1 MGEAKRPGPIGPAAQ
16 SEAMPARRSR
26 WWTVAVLALVAAIG
40 FAVVR
45 SSMSSSVPV
54 GASGP
59 GSMPGMSMPA
69 QAGGDRLE
77 LTMRDVDGRELR
89 LPGGR
94 PSVVVVANAGRC
106 DACRAAARA
115 ARDGVRRSAAAAQ
128 LIVVMADVTTT
139 RPQVAAFARS
149 VGLPAARYVIDDRN
163 GGLTS
168 TIGGQLG
175 ETVVYDRR
183 GRVVA
188 RLEPGSRQLA
198 AALRRARR

>member
-1 MGEAKRPGPIGPAAQ
+1 MGEAKRPGPIGPATQ
-16 SEAMPARRSR
+16 SDAMPARRSR
-26 WWTVAVLALVAAIG
+26 WWTVAVLAIGVTIGVAI
-40 FAVVR
+40 VR

-69 QAGGDRLE
+69 QGGGDRLE
-77 LTMRDVDGRELR
+77 LTMRDVEGRELR

-106 DACRAAARA
+106 DTCRNAARA
-115 ARDGVRRSAAAAQ
+115 ARDGLRRSAAAQ

-163 GGLTS
+163 GGLSS

-175 ETVVYDRR
+175 ETIVYDRR

-198 AALRRARR
+198 GALRRVRR